1 MVKAILIVFVI
12 WFIGYFIGIRRG
24 IRYTLEK
31 VEKELK
37 IGDAWKDV
45 FKN

>member
-12 WFIGYFIGIRRG
+12 WFIGYFMGIRRG
-24 IRYTLEK
+24 VQYTLEK
-31 VEKELK
+31 VEQELK
-37 IGDAWKDV
+37 IGDALKDV